1 MIKLKARH
9 INLFSG
15 QPSKGQAML
24 RKIDELVFRVNHPE
38 YYGDDLFLLFMHLL
52 CVYYPCCSDEICI
65 RTYLLLQIVKMCARV
80 SERREYMITTATS

>member
-1 MIKLKARH
+1 MIKLKARRM
-9 INLFSG
+9 NLFSG

-52 CVYYPCCSDEICI
+52 CVYYPCCSDKNIDA
-65 RTYLLLQIVKMCARV
+65 RLSKM
-80 SERREYMITTATS
+80 SMW